1 MDAGVDAFN
10 TMDTHEGI
18 YHKGMLGGDSYVSRN
33 AMSFGTVQPR
43 LTDDEIANAVT
54 LDRMAHYVQ
63 TGEPFYSLA
72 EASQDRYLDLLIA
85 EAAATG
91 KEVSTTQQVW
101 ASSIGDGEVERGRK
115 GSMLS
120 KL

>member
-1 MDAGVDAFN
+1 MDAGVDAFS

-18 YHKGMLGGDSYVSRN
+18 YHKGIIGGETYVSRN
-33 AMSFGTVQPR
+33 AMSLGTVQPR

-54 LDRMAHYVQ
+54 LDRMAHYVR
-63 TGEPFYSLA
+63 TGESFYSLA

-85 EAAATG
+85 EAAQTG
-91 KEVSTTQQVW
+91 KEVLATPQVW
-101 ASSIGDGEVERGRK
+101 AEAMLDGELQRSYK
-115 GSMLS
+115 GSLLS